1 MNNSTSSNNSS
12 LTDLYPM
19 SPVERYSI
27 VVWGLFT
34 LIVGISGNVLVLY
47 SSIKHKAIKIDKVSL
62 VVKSR
67 IEPFSKI
74 LFPNPALPALFVATV
89 GLETNFSTN
98 LCSTGI
104 PADHTEPC
112 CG

>member
-27 VVWGLFT
+27 VVWGMFT
-34 LIVGISGNVLVLY
+34 LIVGISGNILVLY

-67 IEPFSKI
+67 IEPFLKI
-74 LFPNPALPALFVATV
+74 SFPNPSITSF
-89 GLETNFSTN
+89 
-98 LCSTGI
+98 I
-104 PADHTEPC
+104 C
-112 CG
+112 CAIRI

>member
-1 MNNSTSSNNSS
+1 MNNSTNSNNSS

-47 SSIKHKAIKIDKVSL
+47 SSIKHKAIKIDKVNLVNFS
-62 VVKSR
+62 VVKSQ
-67 IEPFSKI
+67 IGPYIFNSLI
-74 LFPNPALPALFVATV
+74 
-89 GLETNFSTN
+89 
-98 LCSTGI
+98 
-104 PADHTEPC
+104 
-112 CG
+112 